1 MADQSLPKAR
11 APRTAGT
18 TETPEAALDG
28 GVREGA
34 SADTGTAGK
43 EGISRRLL
51 LGTAGATGLVLG
63 AAGGAVGYA
72 ARPAEATPL
81 ASVGADQVMFHGKHQ
96 PGILQGLQARGH
108 LVAFDLAP
116 GVGRKEAAALLRR
129 WSETAQRLMAGEA
142 AKQDDTD
149 VARDA
154 GPSSLTITFG
164 FGHSFF
170 GRTGLDEQRPVSLDP
185 LPDFSSDQL
194 DKARSNGDLWVQI
207 GANDALV
214 AFHALRAIQ
223 KDAGRAAKVRWQMNG
238 FNRSPGATAHPMTA
252 RNLMGQMDGTR
263 NPKPTDADFDERIFV
278 PESGSNDPAWMAN
291 GSYAVVRRIRMLLD
305 DWEQLSVKEQEDVI
319 GRRKSDGAPLS
330 GGTETS
336 EMDLEKT
343 DKAGNLVV
351 PINAHARIT
360 RPDQNGGAAMLRRPF
375 SYHDGIGTDGVPD
388 AGLLFI
394 CWQADPLRGFVT
406 VQRKLDRGDALSTFI
421 RHEAAA
427 ERRVQL
433 VDAGQLAVAGGVQL
447 LAPAAQLPVQE
458 ALGTAE
464 VRQPHR
470 RRIHRVQF
478 DERVHQGQHRV
489 PGALRAERGQ
499 LVGGAVRGALDELHD
514 VERSPEHLLVLAQQ
528 HRPRHRHVRRVQRAD
543 HAVLPLH
550 VVRRGEDMAE
560 RGPPYDPLRRA
571 VADRVGEVRAS
582 ALDQPAGQRAL
593 RQTGPLAI
601 EQAVQPVEVESGRMV
616 GAHHRS

>member
-1 MADQSLPKAR
+1 MADQSIPEARTPRTPKTTVKGETALKGGGSENAAR
-11 APRTAGT
+11 A
-18 TETPEAALDG
+18 DG
-28 GVREGA
+28 L
-34 SADTGTAGK
+34 
-43 EGISRRLL
+43 SRRRL

-81 ASVGADQVMFHGKHQ
+81 ASLGADQVMFHGKHQ

-108 LVAFDLAP
+108 LVAFDLAA
-116 GVGRKEAAALLRR
+116 GAGRKEAAALLRR
-129 WSETAQRLMAGEA
+129 WSETARRLMAGEA
-142 AKQDDTD
+142 AHQDDTD

-164 FGHSFF
+164 FGYGFF
-170 GRTGLDEQRPVSLDP
+170 ARTGLEKQRPVSLDP

-207 GANDALV
+207 GADDALV

-223 KDAGRAAKVRWQMNG
+223 KDAGQAAKVRWQMNG

-263 NPKPTDADFDERIFV
+263 NPKPTETDFDQRIFV
-278 PESGSNDPAWMAN
+278 PEPGSKDATSKDATSKDPAWMAN

-305 DWEQLSVKEQEDVI
+305 DWEQLSVKAQEDVI

-330 GGTETS
+330 GGTETT

-375 SYHDGIGTDGVPD
+375 SYHDGIDTDGVPD
-388 AGLLFI
+388 AGLLFV

-406 VQRKLDRGDALSTFI
+406 VQRKLDRGDALSKYI
-421 RHEAAA
+421 RHEASGLFAVPGGAA
-427 ERRVQL
+427 E
-433 VDAGQLAVAGGVQL
+433 
-447 LAPAAQLPVQE
+447 
-458 ALGTAE
+458 
-464 VRQPHR
+464 
-470 RRIHRVQF
+470 
-478 DERVHQGQHRV
+478 
-489 PGALRAERGQ
+489 
-499 LVGGAVRGALDELHD
+499 
-514 VERSPEHLLVLAQQ
+514 
-528 HRPRHRHVRRVQRAD
+528 
-543 HAVLPLH
+543 
-550 VVRRGEDMAE
+550 GE
-560 RGPPYDPLRRA
+560 Y
-571 VADRVGEVRAS
+571 V
-582 ALDQPAGQRAL
+582 GQRL
-593 RQTGPLAI
+593 LEG
-601 EQAVQPVEVESGRMV
+601 
-616 GAHHRS
+616 